1 MQHSILPD
9 NHLDAIAVPLLYKD
23 LEGRVLGCN
32 QALADLLGV
41 ERERLYGRRL
51 RELVSEELAEALE
64 QGDEAVLATGEPQVC
79 PVVMQ
84 LSGGAHSAILNK
96 SLRLDSQGAVA
107 GLTCLIIDATE
118 LRMAQQELYLR
129 NFAIDSSVSAI
140 ALSDLDGVFT
150 YVNDAFVRLTGC
162 PKEFAVGR
170 HVSEVAQDAP
180 RAMGIMQ
187 SIKETGTWE
196 GDLNAQRRDGSMCWN
211 HMVCSAI
218 KDEHGQPIGMMASFS
233 DVTERRLAREA
244 LRKSERQYR
253 ELVENANSII
263 LRLDRQGRMT
273 FVNRFAQDFFG
284 YTEEELVGRPIVGT
298 IVPQLNGHGANMA
311 AFVDDLLQDPER
323 YANSEN
329 ENVTRDG
336 RRVWVSWTNRELLD
350 EDGEF
355 LELLSVGND
364 ITARKEMEQQLRI
377 SESAL
382 ESSINAIGIAGLD
395 GIIQYVNP
403 TYLRL
408 WGTTKDETIG
418 RHISEYMVPGEADDI
433 INAVRTTGTWQG
445 ERPAQRKDGT
455 TFHVEVSANV
465 VRNEQGQ
472 PICLMASFAD
482 TTLRTQ
488 VERELKQFK
497 TISDQASYGSV
508 IVNASYGI
516 LYCNETYARM
526 HGYERGELLG
536 QSVRLL
542 YPDEAVMVANLER
555 KLKGRRHLVAEPQR
569 RKRKDGSIFPALV
582 NITPLWDDSGK
593 ALYSATVMDV
603 TELTEA
609 VEGLAAEK
617 ERLAVTLRSIS
628 DGVIA
633 TDIEGRITLLSA
645 EAEALSGWSRD
656 EAIGR
661 PVQDIYHTRCPRGKE
676 RPHPATR
683 VLAEGQALEPSAGL
697 RLRARDGQEREV
709 AETAA
714 PITDAEG
721 RMLGVVLVFRDIT
734 EQEQLREAVH
744 QAHKLE
750 SLGLLAGGIAHD
762 FNNLLTSLLGQ
773 IGLARREAGDAQA
786 VLTELGAAEKVAL
799 QARHL
804 SQQLLTFARGGA
816 PVKTP
821 IYLGELLS
829 NTASFAL
836 SGSNVAAEVEIAPNL
851 WAVEAD
857 EGQIVQVVNNLVI
870 NAKQAMPGGGTVR
883 VHAANA
889 HIDAPASLPL
899 APGKYVEV
907 EVTDQGTGIA
917 PETATKVFDPYYTTK
932 QSGTGL
938 GLTIV
943 YSIIRKHG
951 GHIALQS
958 APGQGAS
965 FRFWLPAT
973 MGEVA
978 TAPEEREAPR
988 GFGRIL
994 VMDDDAFIRKV
1005 VSPML
1010 KQLGYV
1016 PEVVKS
1022 SQEAVAAM
1030 DQAGDEPFAA
1040 VILDLTIKGGEGGV
1054 ETLAKLRKMW
1064 PQVKALACSGYC
1076 NDPVMANYREY
1087 GFNGIIVK
1095 PYRLQD
1101 LAQGLEAV
1109 LKAVPAALEAG
1120 RSSTTSC

>member
-51 RELVSEELAEALE
+51 RELISEELAEALE

-170 HVSEVAQDAP
+170 HVSEVAQDVP
-180 RAMGIMQ
+180 RAVEIMR

-211 HMVCSAI
+211 HMVCSVI
-218 KDEHGQPIGMMASFS
+218 KDEHGHPIGMMASFS
-233 DVTERRLAREA
+233 DVTERGLAREA

-263 LRLDRQGRMT
+263 LRLDRQGRVT
-273 FVNRFAQDFFG
+273 FVNRFAQEFFG
-284 YTEEELVGRPIVGT
+284 YSEEELLGKPAVGT
-298 IVPQLNGHGANMA
+298 IVPELNGHGANMNA
-311 AFVDDLLQDPER
+311 MIEDLLRDPER

-336 RRVWVSWTNRELLD
+336 RRVWVSWTNRTLHD
-350 EDGEF
+350 DNGEF
-355 LELLSVGND
+355 LEVLSVGND
-364 ITARKEMEQQLRI
+364 ITKRKEMEQQLRI
-377 SESAL
+377 NESAL
-382 ESSINAIGIAGLD
+382 ESAINPIGIASLEGTV
-395 GIIQYVNP
+395 QYLNP
-403 TYLRL
+403 AYLRL
-408 WGTTKDETIG
+408 WGLDSLEEAIG
-418 RHISEYMVPGEADDI
+418 RPISEYLASGDASDI
-433 INAVRTTGTWQG
+433 IDAIRTIGTWRG
-445 ERPAQRKDGT
+445 ERPVRRKDGT
-455 TFHVEVSANV
+455 IFYVDISANV
-465 VRNEQGQ
+465 VRNEKGK
-472 PICLMASFAD
+472 PICLMGSFID
-482 TTLRTQ
+482 VTSRRH
-488 VERELKQFK
+488 VEGELKQFK
-497 TISDQASYGSV
+497 TISDQANYGSV
-508 IVNASYGI
+508 IVDASYNV
-516 LYCNETYARM
+516 LYCNEAYARM
-526 HGYERGELLG
+526 HGYGRHELLG
-536 QSVRLL
+536 KSVRIM
-542 YPDEAVMVANLER
+542 YPNESEMVADLER
-555 KLKGRRHLVAEPQR
+555 KLRGRRHLVAEHQR
-569 RKRKDGSIFPALV
+569 RKRKDGTVFPVLV
-582 NITPLWDDSGK
+582 NITPVWDENGE
-593 ALYSATVMDV
+593 AIYSATVMDV

-645 EAEALSGWSRD
+645 EAEALTGWSRD
-656 EAIGR
+656 EAVGR
-661 PVQDIYHTRCPRGKE
+661 PAQDVYHTRCPRGKRCKE
-676 RPHPATR
+676 RPHPVTQ
-683 VLAEGQALEPSAGL
+683 VLASGQPLELSEGLL
-697 RLRARDGQEREV
+697 LRARDGQERGV

-721 RMLGVVLVFRDIT
+721 KMVGVVLVFRDIT
-734 EQEQLREAVH
+734 EQERLRDAVY

-750 SLGLLAGGIAHD
+750 SVGLLAGGIAHD

-773 IGLARREAGDAQA
+773 IGLARKEATEIPA
-786 VLTELGAAEKVAL
+786 VLAELAAAEKVAL

-804 SQQLLTFARGGA
+804 SQQLLTFSRGGA
-816 PVKTP
+816 PVKTRLC
-821 IYLGELLS
+821 LGELLG
-829 NTASFAL
+829 NTVDFAL
-836 SGSNVAAEVEIAPNL
+836 SGSNLAAQLEVAPNL

-857 EGQIVQVVNNLVI
+857 EGQIVQVVNNLVL
-870 NAKQAMPGGGTVR
+870 NAKQAMPAGGIVR
-883 VHAANA
+883 VHAANVK
-889 HIDAPASLPL
+889 IDTRSGLPL
-899 APGKYVEV
+899 APGRYVEV
-907 EVTDQGTGIA
+907 EVTDQGEGID
-917 PETATKVFDPYYTTK
+917 PETASKVFDPYFTTK

-938 GLTIV
+938 GLAIV
-943 YSIIRKHG
+943 YSVIRKHD
-951 GHIALQS
+951 GHIELRS
-958 APGQGAS
+958 VPGQGAS

-973 MGEVA
+973 
-978 TAPEEREAPR
+978 TAAAPAAPAEHEAPL
-988 GFGRIL
+988 GHGRIL

-1010 KQLGYV
+1010 RQLGYT
-1016 PEVVKS
+1016 PEIVKS
-1022 SQEAVAAM
+1022 SHEAVAALE
-1030 DQAGDEPFAA
+1030 QAEEAPFAA
-1040 VILDLTIKGGEGGV
+1040 VVLDLTIKGGEGGV
-1054 ETLAKLRKMW
+1054 ETLAKLRQIQ
-1064 PQVKALACSGYC
+1064 PQIKALACSGYC
-1076 NDPVMANYREY
+1076 NDPVMANYRDY
-1087 GFNGIIVK
+1087 GFDGIVVK

-1101 LAQGLEAV
+1101 LARGLEAV
-1109 LKAVPAALEAG
+1109 LKA
-1120 RSSTTSC
+1120 